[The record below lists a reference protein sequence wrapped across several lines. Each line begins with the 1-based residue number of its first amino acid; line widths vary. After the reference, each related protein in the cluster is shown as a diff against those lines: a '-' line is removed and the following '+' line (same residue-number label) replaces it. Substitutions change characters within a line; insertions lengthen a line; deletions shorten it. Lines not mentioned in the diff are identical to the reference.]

1 MKNKTKKLIVVGA
14 GEIGLLAYEFFT
26 QDSEYEVAA
35 FAVEER
41 FLNAEEFQGLPLVAF
56 ETMESLYSPS
66 EYEAF
71 VAVSTAHLNRERT
84 RLYRQTKAKGYRCA
98 SYVSSEAS
106 VWHNCKIGENC
117 FVLPQTM
124 MQPFSEIG
132 NNVFLWYGSNVG
144 HHSVVEDNCFL
155 ATAGIAGFSVIGKN
169 SFLGGYACVG
179 DEVKIAEDNYLAMGT
194 VVVKRTQPNSIYR
207 GNPAQRNKLVTA
219 RALCGVT
226 EENEQ

>member
-1 MKNKTKKLIVVGA
+1 MNKTKKLLIVGA

-26 QDSEYEVAA
+26 HDSEYEVVA

-41 FLNAEEFQGLPLVAF
+41 FLNAAEFQGLPLIAF
-56 ETMESLYSPS
+56 ETMEQYYSP
-66 EYEAF
+66 EKYEAF

-84 RLYRQTKAKGYRCA
+84 RLYRQTKDKGYRCA
-98 SYVSSEAS
+98 SYISSEAS

-117 FVLPQTM
+117 FVLPKTM

-155 ATAGIAGFSVIGKN
+155 ATAGIAGFSRVEKN
-169 SFLGGYACVG
+169 SFLGGNCLVG
-179 DEVKIAEDNYLAMGT
+179 DDVKIAEDNYLAMGS
-194 VVVKRTQPNSIYR
+194 VVTKNTPPNSVYR
-207 GNPAQRNKLVTA
+207 GNPAQRNKLVSA
-219 RALCGVT
+219 KALCGVT
-226 EENEQ
+226 EEDER